1 MNVPLLTDISPL
13 NHFLKI
19 FPCQYMQI
27 AENVLVK
34 LPSSM
39 LLPEIRHTQQIKE
52 TKILNINDEDDNST
66 TAFNDNDV
74 GDDDDDESGSIE
86 SKNVENVAADDDLV

>member
-1 MNVPLLTDISPL
+1 
-13 NHFLKI
+13 
-19 FPCQYMQI
+19 MQI

-39 LLPEIRHTQQIKE
+39 LLPEIRHTQQLKE

-66 TAFNDNDV
+66 TTFNDNY
-74 GDDDDDESGSIE
+74 GDDDESGSIE
-86 SKNVENVAADDDLV
+86 SKNVENSAADDDLV

>member
-1 MNVPLLTDISPL
+1 
-13 NHFLKI
+13 
-19 FPCQYMQI
+19 MQI

-52 TKILNINDEDDNST
+52 TRIAGVIDSNDDEAPHN
-66 TAFNDNDV
+66 FND
-74 GDDDDDESGSIE
+74 DEYN
-86 SKNVENVAADDDLV
+86 KMMNRNVENATVAEEDMV